1 MVESK
6 LENTIEIRD
15 IFSIILRR
23 KWLILGPIVLVAIIA
38 YAGSYLI
45 EKRYQSSTMIAIAQ
59 ANYLSRQLQAM
70 VPGEENPQRTRQEIT
85 DRLIAIRNELIS
97 SVYLARLIDELNLGK
112 DPKVAREVQK
122 LATKWPDIP
131 PEQLTYRFLMEQL
144 RQDISVSFN
153 GENIV
158 EISVESS
165 NPGRAM
171 AIAAKLAQIFKEE
184 RLKREL
190 SGVRG
195 ALDFSDEQL
204 AIYKANLEQAERKKA
219 ELAANYLKDQLDE
232 SVSADSNVRNIM
244 ADIDNTK
251 LLVDDNIKEQAAVRA
266 KLITYHQSQLVLES
280 DKDYD
285 RLKESIF
292 AETQKLADFMPKY
305 MWSDPKVLNA
315 NLNITR
321 QMKELDNVIARI
333 VKRQFSSATSDE
345 QDLLTEYF
353 SLQAQEIVLRQK
365 LGNFEV
371 ALSILR
377 NRIARQPQYEIQMRS
392 LENEVLSARSVYEKF
407 KDQLTGSEIS
417 QSLMRGE
424 SESKYRVVE
433 PASLPLAPINPN
445 RMKILVLGLIL
456 GGITGGASALLAELL
471 DKSFKTVEDVESYL
485 GTPVLATIPK
495 IASPEKK

>member
-1 MVESK
+1 MAESK
-6 LENTIEIRD
+6 LESTVEIRD
-15 IFSIILRR
+15 ILSIVLRR
-23 KWLILGPIVLVAIIA
+23 KWLILGPIVLITIMA

-70 VPGEENPQRTRQEIT
+70 VPGEQDDQRPWQEINS
-85 DRLIAIRNELIS
+85 RLTAIRNELVS
-97 SVYLARLIDELNLGK
+97 SVYLARLIDELKLDK
-112 DPKVAREVQK
+112 DPGVTRQLQK

-144 RQDISVSFN
+144 RRDISVSFN

-158 EISVESS
+158 EISVQSS
-165 NPGRAM
+165 SPSRAM

-184 RLKREL
+184 RFKREL

-204 AIYKANLEQAERKKA
+204 AIYKSNLEQAERKKA
-219 ELAANYLKDQLDE
+219 ELATSYLKDQLDE
-232 SVSADSNVRNIM
+232 SVSADSNVRSIM

-251 LLVDDNIKEQAAVRA
+251 LLVDDNIKEQAAARA
-266 KLITYHQSQLVLES
+266 KLIAYHQSQLTLES
-280 DKDYD
+280 DKEYD
-285 RLKESIF
+285 RIKESIF
-292 AETQKLADFMPKY
+292 GETQKLADLMPKY
-305 MWSDPKVLNA
+305 IWSDPKVLNA
-315 NLNITR
+315 NLSITR
-321 QMKELDNVIARI
+321 QMKEMDNVIVRI
-333 VKRQFSSATSDE
+333 VKKQFPDVAAED
-345 QDLLTEYF
+345 QGLLAEYF
-353 SLQAQEIVLRQK
+353 SLQAQEMVLRQK

-377 NRIARQPQYEIQMRS
+377 NRISKQPQYEIQMRS
-392 LENEVLSARSVYEKF
+392 LENEVASARSVYEKF

-424 SESKYRVVE
+424 SESKYLVVE
-433 PASLPLAPINPN
+433 PASLPLAPIKPD

-456 GGITGGASALLAELL
+456 GGIVGGAAALLAELL
-471 DKSFKTVEDVESYL
+471 DKSFKTVEDVENYL
-485 GTPVLATIPK
+485 GTPVLATIPR
-495 IASPEKK
+495 IASPRKK